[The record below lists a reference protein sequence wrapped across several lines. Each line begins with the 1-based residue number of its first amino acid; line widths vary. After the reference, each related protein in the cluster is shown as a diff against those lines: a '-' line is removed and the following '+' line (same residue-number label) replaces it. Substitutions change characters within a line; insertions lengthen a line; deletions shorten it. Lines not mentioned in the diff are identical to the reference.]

1 MLAYV
6 VPSFLLSSQ
15 TPAITMKLSTL
26 FSTLATALTVA
37 AAPVVSNN
45 NNVTVPTNKTI
56 LLTND
61 DGWAS
66 TNIRAAYRSLKSAGH
81 NVILIAPAQQ
91 RSGFGGQ
98 FALPTSKN
106 LTAGGEFNYPPAGS
120 PSWGHEQNDMNIW
133 YFNGTPASCVAFGLN
148 YIIPKHFDNKTVDL
162 VVSGPNEGTNLSPGF
177 YTLSGTIGA
186 VYSAVDRGVPGIA
199 FSGSMTNNSFFV
211 DDLSRQNDTNFG
223 PNIVARK
230 VVDLVDTLFD
240 SFENR
245 PNLLPATTGIN
256 VNFPPVGEHCTDP
269 EYVYTRMSGLDSVTS
284 NLVFNETTGLPVW
297 NFGKYDA
304 LTKCVFGDCDLPSE
318 SWVLAEEKCKSSLS
332 LFSIDYDAS
341 YKQSQ
346 AVKSFLSPIL

>member
-1 MLAYV
+1 MKI
-6 VPSFLLSSQ
+6 S
-15 TPAITMKLSTL
+15 AILGT
-26 FSTLATALTVA
+26 FATALSVS
-37 AAPVVSNN
+37 AAPVYEDNAFASS
-45 NNVTVPTNKTI
+45 NKTV

-66 TNIRAAYRSLKSAGH
+66 TNIRAAYRELKSAGH
-81 NVILIAPAQQ
+81 EVILVAPVQQ

-98 FALPTSKN
+98 FGLPSSKN

-120 PSWGHEQNDMNIW
+120 PSWGHEDNDMNIW

-162 VVSGPNEGTNLSPGF
+162 VVAGPNEGTNLSPGM

-186 VYSAVDRGVPGIA
+186 TYSAVNRGIPGIA

-211 DDLSRQNDTNFG
+211 DDLSRENDTTFG
-223 PNIVARK
+223 PNILARK
-230 VVDLVDTLFD
+230 VVNLVDSLFD

-245 PNLLPATTGIN
+245 PNLIPKTTGIN
-256 VNFPPVGEHCTDP
+256 VNFPPVGKDCNDP
-269 EYVYTRMSGLDSVTS
+269 DYVYSRMSGLDSVTP

-297 NFGKYDA
+297 QYGKFA
-304 LTKCVFGDCDLPSE
+304 ATTQCIFGDCDLPSE
-318 SWVLAEEKCKSSLS
+318 SWVLSQEKCKSSLS

-346 AVKSFLSPIL
+346 AVKSFLAPIL